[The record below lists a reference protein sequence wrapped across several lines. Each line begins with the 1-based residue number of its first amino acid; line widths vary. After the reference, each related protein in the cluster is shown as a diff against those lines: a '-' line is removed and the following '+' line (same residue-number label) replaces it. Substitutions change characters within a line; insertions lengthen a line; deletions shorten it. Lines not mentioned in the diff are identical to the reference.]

1 MHLLTY
7 FCVFTVSTYV
17 ISSLCKPDFGTTAQG
32 AKSSPVK
39 NLEPPKSGVIVKV
52 VRNAQKRVVPE
63 AKPSLKIGSPK
74 RHLLE
79 LSWPIF
85 VGIKLFCFSR

>member
-1 MHLLTY
+1 MYLLTY

-17 ISSLCKPDFGTTAQG
+17 ISSLCKPDFGTTVQG
-32 AKSSPVK
+32 AKSSPLK

-63 AKPSLKIGSPK
+63 EPRNFSAKTQWDK
-74 RHLLE
+74 LLE
-79 LSWPIF
+79 SF
-85 VGIKLFCFSR
+85 

>member
-1 MHLLTY
+1 MYLLSTY

-17 ISSLCKPDFGTTAQG
+17 ISSLCKPDFGTAVQG

-52 VRNAQKRVVPE
+52 VSNAQKRVVTEEPRNFAVQTKE
-63 AKPSLKIGSPK
+63 HK
-74 RHLLE
+74 
-79 LSWPIF
+79 
-85 VGIKLFCFSR
+85 

>member
-1 MHLLTY
+1 M
-7 FCVFTVSTYV
+7 FTVSTYV
-17 ISSLCKPDFGTTAQG
+17 ISSLCKPDFGTAVQG

-63 AKPSLKIGSPK
+63 EPRNIAVQTQWNK
-74 RHLLE
+74 LLE
-79 LSWPIF
+79 
-85 VGIKLFCFSR
+85 

>member
-1 MHLLTY
+1 M
-7 FCVFTVSTYV
+7 FTVSTYV
-17 ISSLCKPDFGTTAQG
+17 ISSLCKPDFGTAAQG

-63 AKPSLKIGSPK
+63 EPRNFTVQTKVGHQWVMTLV
-74 RHLLE
+74 RVWLE
-79 LSWPIF
+79 VLDAHRQQF
-85 VGIKLFCFSR
+85 Q